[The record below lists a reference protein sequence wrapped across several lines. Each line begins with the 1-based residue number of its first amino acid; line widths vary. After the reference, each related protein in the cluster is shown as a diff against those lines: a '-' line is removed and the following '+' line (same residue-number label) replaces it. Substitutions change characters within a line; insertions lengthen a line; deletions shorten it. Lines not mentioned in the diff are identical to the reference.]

1 MKKIIAFF
9 SVFVLILIVLNVFS
23 LAASTPK
30 VYLEDAIKYDN
41 SENIIVSIYM
51 KDVNTKIVTLGLD
64 LKYDTSK
71 LEYVSSKAGKD
82 LKATL
87 KLDENFPEE
96 SRVAIGIIAMS
107 GLKND
112 GLYYQI
118 TFKVKDSSSNI
129 PLEIS
134 LREATDS
141 DGNDIQVDMQGA
153 EIKITKEEVK
163 QEERKNIEPIQDFE
177 IENVE
182 DLTSIEDIITENAS
196 IEIGAEDVITYEVED
211 NSIVEILNDGT
222 IIPNENGTSK
232 VKLKMNGQNIGTVE
246 VTVKDGKI
254 EKVIGKKEAQEIN
267 SSSSQTIEKN
277 ENELI
282 TGENNFFADGEE
294 NIGNDNTIS
303 KSNQSNL
310 WIIPIIIV
318 IIILIFILIIRK
330 KRRKK

>member
-9 SVFVLILIVLNVFS
+9 SVFALIVGVLNVFS
-23 LAASTPK
+23 LSASTPQ
-30 VYLEDAIKYDN
+30 VYLEDVAKYDN
-41 SENIIVSIYM
+41 SENVTVSIYM
-51 KDVNTKIVTLGLD
+51 KDVDTKIVTLGLD
-64 LKYDTSK
+64 LKYNTSK

-107 GLKND
+107 GLKNN

-118 TFKVKDSSSNI
+118 TFKVKDDSKNI

-134 LREATDS
+134 VREATDS
-141 DGNDIQVDMQGA
+141 DENDIPIKTQGA
-153 EIKITKEEVK
+153 EIKITKEKTEKKEDKVVK
-163 QEERKNIEPIQDFE
+163 PIENFE

-182 DLTSIEDIITENAS
+182 DLTSIENIISENAS

-211 NSIVEILNDGT
+211 TNIVEILNDGT
-222 IIPNENGTSK
+222 IIPNKNGTSK
-232 VKLKMNGQNIGTVE
+232 VKLKMNGQDIGNVE
-246 VTVKDGKI
+246 ISVKDGKI
-254 EKVIGKKEAQEIN
+254 EKVIGKEEAQNFNTNNSQTVENNEKGLTKEENN
-267 SSSSQTIEKN
+267 SS
-277 ENELI
+277 I
-282 TGENNFFADGEE
+282 TNEE
-294 NIGNDNTIS
+294 NSIGTNLENTS
-303 KSNQSNL
+303 KSKL